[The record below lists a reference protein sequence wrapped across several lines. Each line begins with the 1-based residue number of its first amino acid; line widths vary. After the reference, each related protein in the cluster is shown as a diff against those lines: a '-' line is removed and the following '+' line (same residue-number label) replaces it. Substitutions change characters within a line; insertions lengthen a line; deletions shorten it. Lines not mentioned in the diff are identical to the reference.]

1 MCQQQKVA
9 SGMSHGLRSFKHIM
23 SGPFKCATAVLQW
36 KRGVDQRE
44 QQAKEDFK
52 ARRKAM

>member
-1 MCQQQKVA
+1 
-9 SGMSHGLRSFKHIM
+9 MSRHFKY
-23 SGPFKCATAVLQW
+23 ATAVLQW
-36 KRGVDQRE
+36 KRGPNQRE